1 MKQPR
6 RNSST
11 KRIRRAA
18 SGGKTKPNATST
30 SVARA
35 FAILDILS
43 PRGNSGLALM
53 DTAKQLQMSKST
65 THRYLISLEKLGAV
79 ERDDKDRFRLG
90 MKMIELA
97 GLVLSQNNLHTQGE
111 KFINELADRTHETVH
126 LAVPSGTEVV
136 YIAKADSARSIRM
149 VSHIG
154 SKAPMYCTSLGKAIL
169 AHSSPELVDEVI
181 QCGLLPRTPHTIT
194 SQEALLDELERV
206 RIQGYAM
213 DSEENEIGVSCVG
226 SPIFDYTTRVI
237 GAISVSGPTE
247 RMTVSRRLELAPIVR
262 DAGVRLSNRM
272 GYPR

>member
-1 MKQPR
+1 MKLSSRKP
-6 RNSST
+6 ST
-11 KRIRRAA
+11 KHARRAA
-18 SGGKTKPNATST
+18 SGRKTNPNATST

-53 DTAKQLQMSKST
+53 DTAMQLHMSKST
-65 THRYLISLEKLGAV
+65 THRYLITLEKLGAV

-90 MKMIELA
+90 LKMIELA
-97 GLVLSQNNLHTQGE
+97 GLVLSQNNLHKMGE
-111 KFINELADRTHETVH
+111 AFLNELADRTHETVH
-126 LAVPSGTEVV
+126 LAVPSGTDVV

-169 AHSSPELVDEVI
+169 AHSSPELVDKVI
-181 QCGLLPRTPHTIT
+181 HAGLAPRTPHTIT
-194 SQEALLDELERV
+194 SQQALSDELERV
-206 RIQGYAM
+206 RLQGYAM
-213 DSEENEIGVSCVG
+213 DSEENEIGVSCIG
-226 SPIFDYTTRVI
+226 TPIFDYNSRVI

-247 RMTVSRRLELAPIVR
+247 RMTPSRRFELVPIIR

-272 GYPR
+272 GYAG